1 VGTPIQISGKGVP
14 YRAKSEELYMS
25 KTPKY
30 SWIILLFLV
39 LSGMINQVDKIIIGL
54 VSVPLM
60 KELHLSPSQWGVVG
74 SSFFWFFT
82 FSSIILGGMADS
94 RNTKKMLTWIS
105 LVWLIVQFA
114 TPFVSSLSLLL
125 LTRMILGAGEGPAPA
140 LSTAIMGKWFPKHRY
155 GIGFGAVLLG
165 TTGGSAIASPL
176 LISLIDNYGWRS
188 AFIAMGILGLI
199 VLVLWI
205 IFGKENPQEIGLPSI
220 HREVQ
225 ESSSLSKVSWRQFI
239 PHLLSK
245 NFILTVL
252 CGGCAYWLL
261 SVQAV
266 WFPAYFTKIQQFNG
280 QTLKLAVSLPF
291 LFAAFCQF
299 GFALLS
305 DRLYRKTGDIRK
317 ARINLAGLMMV
328 LSALCIY
335 LANTVN
341 STSMSIIFF
350 TLAPG
355 FAYVILSLAP
365 AILMEFFSPQN
376 IGKAQGTFIA
386 LASIASIIA
395 PLVFGNLIQNAA
407 TEAIGYGFAFQASS
421 LGMLIIGLLFWI
433 GVRPAKQSHTMIEAE
448 EKIS

>member
-1 VGTPIQISGKGVP
+1 
-14 YRAKSEELYMS
+14 MS
-25 KTPKY
+25 STPKY

-82 FSSIILGGMADS
+82 FSSIILGGMADTK
-94 RNTKKMLTWIS
+94 NTKKMLTWIS
-105 LVWLIVQFA
+105 LVWLIVQFT

-140 LSTAIMGKWFPKHRY
+140 LSTAIMGKWFPKHRH

-199 VLVLWI
+199 VLVLWM
-205 IFGKENPQEIGLPSI
+205 IFGKESPQEIGLSAI
-220 HREVQ
+220 HQKEQ
-225 ESSSLSKVSWRQFI
+225 QSSSLSKVSWRQFF

-266 WFPAYFTKIQQFNG
+266 WFPAYFTKVQHFNG
-280 QTLKLAVSLPF
+280 LTLKLAVSLPF

-317 ARINLAGLMMV
+317 ARINLAGLMMM

-335 LANTVN
+335 LANAAS
-341 STSMSIIFF
+341 STAISILFF

-395 PLVFGNLIQNAA
+395 PLTFGNLIQNAA
-407 TEAIGYGFAFQASS
+407 TEAIGYGYAFQASS

-433 GVRPAKQSHTMIEAE
+433 GVGPVKQSNSIIEAE
-448 EKIS
+448 ERLSV

>member
-1 VGTPIQISGKGVP
+1 MTS
-14 YRAKSEELYMS
+14 
-25 KTPKY
+25 TPKY

-60 KELHLSPSQWGVVG
+60 KELHLSPTQWGVVG

-94 RNTKKMLTWIS
+94 KNTKKMLTWMS
-105 LVWLIVQFA
+105 LIWMIVQFF
-114 TPFVSSLSLLL
+114 TPFVSSLSMLL

-140 LSTAIMGKWFPKHRY
+140 LSTAIMGKWFPKHRH

-176 LISLIDNYGWRS
+176 LISLIDHYGWRS

-199 VLVLWI
+199 VLVLWM
-205 IFGKENPQEIGLPSI
+205 IFGKESPQEIGCPSI
-220 HREVQ
+220 QHKEQ
-225 ESSSLSKVSWRQFI
+225 PSSSLSKVSWSQFL
-239 PHLLSK
+239 PHLISK
-245 NFILTVL
+245 NFILIVL

-266 WFPAYFTKIQQFNG
+266 WLPAYFTKIQHFNG

-291 LFAAFCQF
+291 LFAAFFQL
-299 GFALLS
+299 GFAILS

-317 ARINLAGLMMV
+317 ARINLAGITMM
-328 LSALCIY
+328 LSALCLY
-335 LANTVN
+335 LANAVN
-341 STSMSIIFF
+341 SSAMSILFF

-355 FAYVILSLAP
+355 FA
-365 AILMEFFSPQN
+365 
-376 IGKAQGTFIA
+376 
-386 LASIASIIA
+386 
-395 PLVFGNLIQNAA
+395 
-407 TEAIGYGFAFQASS
+407 
-421 LGMLIIGLLFWI
+421 
-433 GVRPAKQSHTMIEAE
+433 
-448 EKIS
+448 

>member
-1 VGTPIQISGKGVP
+1 
-14 YRAKSEELYMS
+14 
-25 KTPKY
+25 
-30 SWIILLFLV
+30 
-39 LSGMINQVDKIIIGL
+39 MINQVDKIIIGL

-82 FSSIILGGMADS
+82 FSSIVLGGMADT

-114 TPFVSSLSLLL
+114 TPFASSLSLLL

-140 LSTAIMGKWFPKHRY
+140 LSTAIMGKWFPKHRH

-176 LISLIDNYGWRS
+176 LISLIEQYGWRS
-188 AFIAMGILGLI
+188 AFIARGILGLI
-199 VLVLWI
+199 VLVLWM
-205 IFGKENPQEIGLPSI
+205 IFGKEGPQEIGLSAI
-220 HREVQ
+220 HQKEQ
-225 ESSSLSKVSWRQFI
+225 QSSSLSRVSWRQFL

-266 WFPAYFTKIQQFNG
+266 WFPAYFTKVQHFNG
-280 QTLKLAVSLPF
+280 QKLKLAVSFPF

-317 ARINLAGLMMV
+317 TRINLAGLMMM

-335 LANTVN
+335 LANAAS
-341 STSMSIIFF
+341 STAISILFF

-433 GVRPAKQSHTMIEAE
+433 GVRPVKQSNSIIEAE
-448 EKIS
+448 ERLSV

>member
-1 VGTPIQISGKGVP
+1 MTN
-14 YRAKSEELYMS
+14 
-25 KTPKY
+25 TPKY

-74 SSFFWFFT
+74 SAFFWFFT

-94 RNTKKMLTWIS
+94 KNTKKMLTWMS
-105 LVWLIVQFA
+105 LIWLIVQFL
-114 TPFVSSLSLLL
+114 TPFVSSLSMLL

-140 LSTAIMGKWFPKHRY
+140 LSTAIMGKWFPKHRH

-176 LISLIDNYGWRS
+176 LISLIDHYGWRS

-199 VLVLWI
+199 VLVLWM
-205 IFGKENPQEIGLPSI
+205 IFGKESPQEIGWPSI
-220 HREVQ
+220 QQKEQ
-225 ESSSLSKVSWRQFI
+225 QSSSLSKVSWSQFL

-245 NFILTVL
+245 NFILIVL

-266 WFPAYFTKIQQFNG
+266 WLPAYFTKIQHFNG

-291 LFAAFCQF
+291 LFAAFFQL
-299 GFALLS
+299 GFAILS
-305 DRLYRKTGDIRK
+305 DRLYRKTRDIRK
-317 ARINLAGLMMV
+317 ARINLAGITMM
-328 LSALCIY
+328 LSALCLY
-335 LANTVN
+335 LANAAN
-341 STSMSIIFF
+341 STAMSILFF

-365 AILMEFFSPQN
+365 AMLMEFFSPQN

-386 LASIASIIA
+386 LASTTSIIA
-395 PLVFGNLIQNAA
+395 PLVFGYLIQNAA
-407 TEAIGYGFAFQASS
+407 TEAIGYGYAFQASS

-433 GVRPAKQSHTMIEAE
+433 GVRPVKESHTIIETDE
-448 EKIS
+448 QVSI

>member
-1 VGTPIQISGKGVP
+1 MTS
-14 YRAKSEELYMS
+14 
-25 KTPKY
+25 TPKY

-94 RNTKKMLTWIS
+94 KNTKKMLTWMS
-105 LVWLIVQFA
+105 LIWLIVQFF
-114 TPFVSSLSLLL
+114 TPFVSSLSMLL

-140 LSTAIMGKWFPKHRY
+140 LSTAIMGKWFPKHRH

-176 LISLIDNYGWRS
+176 LISLIDHYGWRS

-199 VLVLWI
+199 VLVLWM
-205 IFGKENPQEIGLPSI
+205 IFGKESPQEIGCPSI
-220 HREVQ
+220 QQKEQ
-225 ESSSLSKVSWRQFI
+225 QSSSLSKVSWSQFL

-245 NFILTVL
+245 NFILIVL
-252 CGGCAYWLL
+252 CGGCAYWLF

-266 WFPAYFTKIQQFNG
+266 WPPAYFTKIQHFNG

-291 LFAAFCQF
+291 LFAAFFQL
-299 GFALLS
+299 GFAILS
-305 DRLYRKTGDIRK
+305 DRLYRKTRDIRK
-317 ARINLAGLMMV
+317 ARINLAGITMV
-328 LSALCIY
+328 LSSLCLY
-335 LANTVN
+335 LANAAN
-341 STSMSIIFF
+341 STAISILFF

-365 AILMEFFSPQN
+365 AILMEFFSSQN

-386 LASIASIIA
+386 LASTTSIIA
-395 PLVFGNLIQNAA
+395 PLVFGYLIQNAA
-407 TEAIGYGFAFQASS
+407 TEAIGYGYAFQASS
-421 LGMLIIGLLFWI
+421 LGMLIVGLLFWI
-433 GVRPAKQSHTMIEAE
+433 GVRPLKESQTIIETDE
-448 EKIS
+448 QVSI